1 MSSIKQHRLFSADK
15 ACSVHAK
22 LKRKIVQRKD
32 KDVKILK
39 NIASHSAYSAV
50 ELQTTHNNTPE
61 YRYSLFYSLKFHSI
75 SKYIS
80 FIQNLG

>member
-1 MSSIKQHRLFSADK
+1 MQNSIYF
-15 ACSVHAK
+15 
-22 LKRKIVQRKD
+22 KRKIVRRKD

-50 ELQTTHNNTPE
+50 ELQTTHNTLE